1 MNSPDL
7 SEDVT
12 LLKNQDSLFQ
22 QEWLD
27 IQRQRNALMREQN
40 ALMQQQNGILSRIGA
55 TIGKLNLIADF
66 LTSAIIDKTICRF
79 SYPLEKYLDFDWE
92 VFGAE
97 IIKTDRSGP
106 AIIVWRDNTYTRRSN
121 QKNGNDIWY
130 SRLVGTTEGGK
141 HIYDILIKF
150 SGNYGKANSLPDEL
164 KDAVGIH

>member
-1 MNSPDL
+1 MNSLDVDNVTFL
-7 SEDVT
+7 S
-12 LLKNQDSLFQ
+12 SPASFQ
-22 QEWLD
+22 QEWLQ
-27 IQRQRNALMREQN
+27 IQKERNE
-40 ALMQQQNGILSRIGA
+40 LMQQNNQLLQQQNAVLSRIGA
-55 TIGKLNLIADF
+55 TIGKLNVIADF

-92 VFGAE
+92 GFGAE
-97 IIKTDRSGP
+97 IVKSDRSGP
-106 AIIVWRDNTYTRRSN
+106 AIIVWRENTYTRRSN

-164 KDAVGIH
+164 KDAVGIQ